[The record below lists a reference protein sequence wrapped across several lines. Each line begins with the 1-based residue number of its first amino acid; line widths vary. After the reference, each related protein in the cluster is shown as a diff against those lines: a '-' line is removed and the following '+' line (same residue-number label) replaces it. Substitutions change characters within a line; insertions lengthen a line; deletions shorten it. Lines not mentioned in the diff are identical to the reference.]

1 MKHLSFQLK
10 IVAFIFIFS
19 LVNFSLTAGCI
30 YKVELQ
36 ANSKEDGNFLTWS
49 TKSESNNQ
57 YFIIERS
64 INGIDFERAGKVNAV
79 GNSTKINEYSFS
91 DLNKNK
97 KYTRY
102 FYRLV
107 QLDFDDTESFSHVVV
122 LIRNSDE
129 RLFQMT
135 SMNSSLVDRYFNLN
149 LNSKVKGELSYNLQ
163 TNMGDI
169 LLKGKVPVT
178 KGNNAVS
185 IDFNDLEVGRYQFAL
200 KVKNEITVIQVKK
213 VNSTELPTINLANK
227 NSKKKD

>member
-1 MKHLSFQLK
+1 MKHL
-10 IVAFIFIFS
+10 FS
-19 LVNFSLTAGCI
+19 LKKIIVFFFLFSFLNFSLTAGCV
-30 YKVELQ
+30 YKLELL
-36 ANSKEDGNFLTWS
+36 ASAKEDGNFLTWS

-57 YFIIERS
+57 YFVIERS

-79 GNSTKINEYSFS
+79 GNSTKVNEYSFA

-135 SMNSSLVDRYFNLN
+135 SMNSSVVDRYFSLN
-149 LNSKVKGELSYNLQ
+149 LTSKVKGELSYNLQ
-163 TNMGDI
+163 THMGDV
-169 LLKGKVPVT
+169 LLKGDVPIT
-178 KGNNAVS
+178 KGSNAVS

-200 KVKNEITVIQVKK
+200 KIKNEITVIQVKK
-213 VNSTELPTINLANK
+213 VNTSDLPTLNLANK
-227 NSKKKD
+227 NSGKKN